1 MYWDNTGLACQKV
14 KFLASNAK
22 NNTTSSSIS
31 IIILSPPT
39 LVYQWLLYKRK
50 PSGWN
55 RSLDEF
61 SPRFI
66 GLGDDLESIVL
77 SIARKPLFRVDTEDY
92 RMEQG
97 APNIKWQ
104 KEKSKASCTILSY
117 QTSIGYQMIR
127 TKQGYLSI
135 YSIINQWQ
143 SSMVFCPMTW
153 RPWLR

>member
-1 MYWDNTGLACQKV
+1 MYQKCNLSLTMKTQTSCRGTTDYSNSLTRKKCFDIIKDNTGLACQKV

-92 RMEQG
+92 RMEQV
-97 APNIKWQ
+97 ALNIK
-104 KEKSKASCTILSY
+104 
-117 QTSIGYQMIR
+117 
-127 TKQGYLSI
+127 
-135 YSIINQWQ
+135 
-143 SSMVFCPMTW
+143 
-153 RPWLR
+153 

>member
-1 MYWDNTGLACQKV
+1 MKTQTSCRGTTDYSNSLTRKKCFDIIKDNTGLACQKV

-92 RMEQG
+92 RMEQV
-97 APNIKWQ
+97 ALNIK
-104 KEKSKASCTILSY
+104 
-117 QTSIGYQMIR
+117 
-127 TKQGYLSI
+127 
-135 YSIINQWQ
+135 
-143 SSMVFCPMTW
+143 
-153 RPWLR
+153 